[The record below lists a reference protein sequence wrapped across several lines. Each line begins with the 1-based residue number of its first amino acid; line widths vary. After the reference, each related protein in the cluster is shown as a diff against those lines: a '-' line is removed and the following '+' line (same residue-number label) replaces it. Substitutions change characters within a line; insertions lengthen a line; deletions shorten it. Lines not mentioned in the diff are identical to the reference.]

1 MSEHETPPSKIIA
14 ALAEVQGEL
23 TNPVRDK
30 KGIYGKYSSLE
41 GMLDTLRPAL
51 AKHNLVLWQYLRGE
65 LVITELAHADG
76 GRLEFQYPLIVNP
89 QNSNKTFAVAAAFTY
104 SRRYALYGIFN
115 VQGDDIDEEDANL
128 EEKSKKALEKEKPK
142 KNSPD
147 PVLDELIANAEK
159 AQPAEPNLAAVAE
172 KMAKTHKNLKAN
184 DLAWMDD
191 PLFEDFIYETAKEKG
206 WSQEDVRLHA
216 LKNPEHA
223 RQVFIRWKGA
233 PDD

>member
-1 MSEHETPPSKIIA
+1 MSEHETPASKIIA
-14 ALAEVQGEL
+14 ALVGVQGEL

-172 KMAKTHKNLKAN
+172 KMAKTHKNLRAN

-191 PLFEDFIYETAKEKG
+191 PSFEDFIYETAKEKNL
-206 WSQEDVRLHA
+206 SQEDVRLHA

-223 RQVFIRWKGA
+223 RQVFIRWKGV